1 MEETTSYQQIS
12 WDIILLSRNFSSKM
26 ISILQIQ
33 ILKMFSNSMCG
44 LSVHGNISMHGL
56 SIHVNVPFLYEFKLD
71 CSLAVLHP
79 DDPCCLDQGKICF
92 SLLQ

>member
-1 MEETTSYQQIS
+1 
-12 WDIILLSRNFSSKM
+12 
-26 ISILQIQ
+26 
-33 ILKMFSNSMCG
+33 MCG
-44 LSVHGNISMHGL
+44 LSVHGNISIHGL

-71 CSLAVLHP
+71 CSLAALHP